1 MNNVWVVVASSTR
14 CRIFAQHKHNG
25 PLEELEDLVHPE
37 GRLHERRLASDRP
50 GRTFDRAGEG
60 RHAKGNPVKPQ
71 EQENIRF
78 AKDVADK
85 IDAARKRDKFERLVL
100 IAEPGFLGQLRQDLP
115 AATLQRLSAELHKN
129 LVEAD
134 PDRIREALPYRV

>member
-1 MNNVWVVVASSTR
+1 MNNVWVVVASNTR

-37 GRLHERRLASDRP
+37 GRLHDRYLASDRP
-50 GRTFDRAGEG
+50 GRTFDREGEG

-78 AKDVADK
+78 AKTVAEK
-85 IDAARKRDKFERLVL
+85 IDDARKQDKFERLVL
-100 IAEPGFLGQLRQDLP
+100 VADPGFLGQVRQDLP
-115 AATLQRLSAELHKN
+115 AATRHRLSAELHKN

-134 PDRIREALPYRV
+134 PERIRQALPYRV

>member
-1 MNNVWVVVASSTR
+1 MNNVWVVVASNTR

-85 IDAARKRDKFERLVL
+85 IDAARKQDKFERLVL
-100 IAEPGFLGQLRQDLP
+100 IAEPGFLGQLRQGLP
-115 AATLQRLSAELHKN
+115 AATQQRLSAELHKN